1 MEIKETPEAV
11 FSAFFHIYPEFEN
24 QWSYFHQRM
33 IRDYSSFSIIHFP
46 YLGSNKLTFLWYEVY
61 MSKPIRHAR
70 TCSLYLPSYSE
81 YQTIES
87 GVVCKE
93 SSHLIFQFLED
104 INILWTVFC
113 SSRMKNSIPYNIL
126 MHYLIFKW
134 WVKTISSLL

>member
-1 MEIKETPEAV
+1 MNSMEIKETPEAV

-61 MSKPIRHAR
+61 MSKPIHHAR
-70 TCSLYLPSYSE
+70 ACSLYLPSYSE

-87 GVVCKE
+87 GVCKE
-93 SSHLIFQFLED
+93 SSHLIFHSFWKISISCEQYSVLCVWK
-104 INILWTVFC
+104 IL
-113 SSRMKNSIPYNIL
+113 SP
-126 MHYLIFKW
+126 
-134 WVKTISSLL
+134 TISLCTI